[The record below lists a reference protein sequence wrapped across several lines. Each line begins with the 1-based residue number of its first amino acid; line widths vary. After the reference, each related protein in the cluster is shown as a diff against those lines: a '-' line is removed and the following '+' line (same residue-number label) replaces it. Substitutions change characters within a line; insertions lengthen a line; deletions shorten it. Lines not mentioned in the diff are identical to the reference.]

1 MPGDVVELLSLG
13 VFKREKHLSEM
24 TQSIAAPASGH
35 GGWTRGLPGSPVKM
49 QYSEM
54 PKWREKM

>member
-13 VFKREKHLSEM
+13 VFKREKHLSGM
-24 TQSIAAPASGH
+24 TQGIATPASGY

-49 QYSEM
+49 QYSAM
-54 PKWREKM
+54 PKWRGKM